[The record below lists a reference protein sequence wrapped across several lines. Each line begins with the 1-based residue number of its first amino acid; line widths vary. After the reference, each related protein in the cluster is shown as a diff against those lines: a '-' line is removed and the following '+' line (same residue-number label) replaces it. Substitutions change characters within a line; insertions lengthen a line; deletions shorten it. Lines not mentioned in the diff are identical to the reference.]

1 MTNPVTA
8 QLARRIKD
16 RRIRRFV
23 ERWDALE
30 ALIIRIYKSE
40 ETAPDDQ
47 KAYRPLRRKL
57 RRDLNRYREALDGYW
72 PGMAVG
78 GELTRDDPFA
88 ALLAPRRARAFVGNW
103 RAMQQLPAAR
113 QAINEWLLDRVESR

>member
-1 MTNPVTA
+1 MTNPVTV
-8 QLARRIKD
+8 QLVRRIKD

-30 ALIIRIYKSE
+30 ALVIRIYKSE

-47 KAYRPLRRKL
+47 KAYRRLRRAL
-57 RRDLNRYREALDGYW
+57 RRGLRRYDEALGGYW
-72 PGMAVG
+72 PGMTVG
-78 GELTRDDPFA
+78 GEPTRKDPFM
-88 ALLAPRRARAFVGNW
+88 ALLAPKRAKAFVGNW

>member
-47 KAYRPLRRKL
+47 NAYRCLCRKL
-57 RRDLNRYREALDGYW
+57 RRDLRRYDEALGGYW
-72 PGMAVG
+72 PGMTVG
-78 GELTRDDPFA
+78 GEPTREDPFA
-88 ALLAPRRARAFVGNW
+88 ALLAPKRARAFVGDW

-113 QAINEWLLDRVESR
+113 QALNEWLLDRVESR

>member
-8 QLARRIKD
+8 QLTRRIKD

-23 ERWDALE
+23 AQWDALE
-30 ALIIRIYKSE
+30 ALIIRIYRSE
-40 ETAPDDQ
+40 GAEPDDQ
-47 KAYRPLRRKL
+47 RAYRRLRRAL
-57 RRDLNRYREALDGYW
+57 RRGLRRYGEALGGYW
-72 PGMAVG
+72 PGMTVG
-78 GELTRDDPFA
+78 GEPTREDPFA
-88 ALLAPRRARAFVGNW
+88 ALLAPKRARAFAGNW